1 MQKFFSLLVKWPIFM
16 GDKIEEKPQWNL
28 SFGISNYKKD
38 IMISS
43 NLHLQGNQIV
53 WKCNRQGRRKNKAA
67 FQGKLPV

>member
-28 SFGISNYKKD
+28 SFGTRKWFQINR
-38 IMISS
+38 IIVF
-43 NLHLQGNQIV
+43 NLHLQG
-53 WKCNRQGRRKNKAA
+53 RRENKAA